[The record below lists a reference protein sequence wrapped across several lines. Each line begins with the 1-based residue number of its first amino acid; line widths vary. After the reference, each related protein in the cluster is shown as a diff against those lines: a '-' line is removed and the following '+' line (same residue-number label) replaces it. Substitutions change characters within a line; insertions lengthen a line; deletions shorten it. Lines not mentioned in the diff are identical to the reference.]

1 MALRSS
7 FALIAASTALISAQP
22 SFSQAGIDNNQQR
35 AANLARD
42 TAIKLNGGLIKYR
55 PAACMFVIGG
65 TPCLVKNDAKG
76 FLFRFEGGSPAW
88 QQLKQPPT
96 TLTEILVA
104 PGGREVVGTP
114 LNKILTPAAKP

>member
-7 FALIAASTALISAQP
+7 FALIAAAAALISAQP

-65 TPCLVKNDAKG
+65 TPCLVKSDAKG

-88 QQLKQPPT
+88 QQLKQPPPP
-96 TLTEILVA
+96 LPKFWWPPLAVKWLA
-104 PGGREVVGTP
+104 PP
-114 LNKILTPAAKP
+114 K